1 MILDEIRQHLRNG
14 FRPFVLT
21 LADGE
26 RVAVRR
32 PGEMAVGK
40 TTVVML
46 DKRDRTR
53 VIDQAAIQSLHD
65 LPATQRK
72 EKPHAS

>member
-14 FRPFVLT
+14 FRPFALT
-21 LADGE
+21 LASGE
-26 RVAVRR
+26 RIEVRR

-46 DKRDRTR
+46 DQRDLTR
-53 VIDQAAIQSLHD
+53 IIDQTAIQSLQD
-65 LPATQRK
+65 LPASQRK
-72 EKPHAS
+72 GRSHAS